1 MAYSSE
7 VYAAAK
13 RILEERRSNAQ
24 RLAELKKAD
33 IYAKIPEIRNIDS
46 ELSRSM
52 ASLSVLVL
60 QGQKDLTSVLGEMN
74 AQNEANK
81 RKKAELLSEIGLP
94 ADYLEPQY
102 NCGKCNDTGRKN
114 GILCD
119 CYKEVCRS
127 EAQKE
132 LAASSGS
139 AACSFD
145 NFDLSYY
152 ADNGASDGTNPRRK
166 MQNYYN
172 FCINY
177 ANDFSLASP
186 SIIMIGKTGLG
197 KTHLSLAIAKTV
209 ISLEKANFGVVYVP
223 AQKLVSSLEREHFS
237 YSGSD
242 SFMRKYTD
250 CDLLI
255 IDDLGAEFPSQFT
268 TSAIGSLINER
279 LYENRPTII
288 STNFSVKEL
297 TERYSERTAS
307 RILGEYKR
315 LLFTGED
322 IRFLKNR

>member
-7 VYAAAK
+7 VYSAAS
-13 RILEERRSNAQ
+13 RVLEERRRS
-24 RLAELKKAD
+24 AEREANRIKAD
-33 IYAKIPEIRNIDS
+33 IYARFPDIQALDSQLMREMANFTMLMLREQKELDEVLGSMERKISEIRAEKASILAANG
-46 ELSRSM
+46 LS
-52 ASLSVLVL
+52 
-60 QGQKDLTSVLGEMN
+60 
-74 AQNEANK
+74 
-81 RKKAELLSEIGLP
+81 
-94 ADYLEPQY
+94 ADCLEPKY
-102 NCGKCNDTGRKN
+102 TCANCSDIGRKN
-114 GILCD
+114 GILCS

-127 EAQKE
+127 EALKE

-145 NFDLSYY
+145 NFSLACYV
-152 ADNGASDGTNPRRK
+152 DNGAEDGTNPRRK

-177 ANDFSLASP
+177 AKDFSIASP
-186 SIIMIGKTGLG
+186 SIVMMGKTGLG
-197 KTHLSLAIAKTV
+197 KTHLSLSIAKS
-209 ISLEKANFGVVYVP
+209 IIENENAAFGVVYAP
-223 AQKLVSSLEREHFS
+223 AQKLVSNLEREHFS
-237 YSGSD
+237 FSGSD
-242 SFMRKYTD
+242 SMMKKYLT

-268 TSAIGSLINER
+268 SAAIGNLINER

-288 STNFSVKEL
+288 STNLSVKEL

-315 LLFTGED
+315 LLFVGED